1 MELFLD
7 TAEVDEVREI
17 AAWGVLDGV
26 TTNPSL
32 IRKSGRSF
40 REVVREIAEIC
51 PGPISAEVTA
61 TEVEGMLAQ
70 AWALVEE
77 LPTNVIIK
85 LPCTP
90 DGLRATSKLSNEGV
104 GVNVTLIFSAQQA
117 LLAAK
122 AGAMYV
128 SPFVGRLDDA
138 GQDGMVLIE
147 EIMTAW
153 DQYPDLET
161 RVLAASLRHPQH
173 VLACMQLG
181 VHTATLP
188 AKVFRQLVD
197 HPLTDRG
204 LEAFL
209 ADWAEV
215 EAAGKA

>member
-32 IRKSGRSF
+32 IRRSGRDF
-40 REVVREIAEIC
+40 RSVVREIAALC

-61 TEVEGMLAQ
+61 LDAEGMLAQ
-70 AWALVEE
+70 ARALKAE
-77 LPTNVIIK
+77 LPANVIIK
-85 LPCTP
+85 VPCTP
-90 DGLRATSKLSNEGV
+90 AGLQATRALAAAGI
-104 GVNVTLIFSAQQA
+104 GVNVTLVFNAAQA

-122 AGAMYV
+122 AGAAYV

-138 GQDGMVLIE
+138 GQDGMALID
-147 EIMTAW
+147 EIMTTW
-153 DQYPDLET
+153 SHYPELRT
-161 RVLAASLRHPQH
+161 KVLAASLRHPAH

-188 AKVFRQLVD
+188 AAVFRQLLR

-209 ADWAEV
+209 ADWAAV
-215 EAAGKA
+215 EAAGHA